1 MSTSIEWTQN
11 PDGSP
16 GKTWNPTTGCSRV
29 SAGCDNCYA
38 MHFARRFDGEHKGYD
53 GTTRRGK
60 NGTDWTGV
68 VHLHEDRLSLP
79 LRWRKPQRVFVDSM
93 SDLFHPAVPDEYVD
107 KVFAV
112 MALASRHTFM
122 VLTKRPEQMRAYT
135 NQAFGRI
142 ADTIIRLRR
151 ERGDTD
157 TAVVPLPHVRLGTAW
172 WPLPNVW
179 LGTSVEDQTAADKRI
194 PHLLETPA
202 AVRFLSCEPLL
213 GPVNLRLMDTTLK
226 TYPTG
231 VTEAAYTRWTYRRC
245 EFCGGDGCCG
255 CDQTGEQQIGPAFH
269 WVITGGESGH
279 GARPALFD
287 WYRDIR
293 DNCEAAGVAYFHK
306 QHGEWVDYDV
316 GAVDDEDLNRVA
328 FVEQDGSRFYRDFEA
343 QANSGLQASGLDC
356 VLRVGKKV
364 AGRELD
370 GREHSA
376 FPEVRR

>member
-1 MSTSIEWTQN
+1 
-11 PDGSP
+11 
-16 GKTWNPTTGCSRV
+16 
-29 SAGCDNCYA
+29 

-79 LRWRKPQRVFVDSM
+79 LKWRKPQRVFVDSM
-93 SDLFHPAVPDEYVD
+93 SDLFHPTVPDEYVD

-112 MALASRHTFM
+112 MALASRHTFI
-122 VLTKRPEQMRAYT
+122 VLTKRPERMRAYT
-135 NQAFGRI
+135 HQASGRI

-157 TAVVPLPHVRLGTAW
+157 MAVVPLPHVQPGTAW

-179 LGTSVEDQTAADKRI
+179 LGTSVEDQAAADKRI

-213 GPVNLRLMDTTLK
+213 GPVDLWGAKYPAANGGLQGAVTTW
-226 TYPTG
+226 PGG
-231 VTEAAYTRWTYRRC
+231 V
-245 EFCGGDGCCG
+245 D
-255 CDQTGEQQIGPAFH
+255 

-279 GARPALFD
+279 GARPADPD
-287 WYRDIR
+287 WFRQIR
-293 DNCEAAGVAYFHK
+293 DQCKATGVAYFHK
-306 QHGEWVDYDV
+306 QAGEWLRCGPEV
-316 GAVDDEDLNRVA
+316 ADDEMAGGVYVPHPFGSHIRTSTV
-328 FVEQDGSRFYRDFEA
+328 VYTPDGKNQRKLGEGVYME
-343 QANSGLQASGLDC
+343 
-356 VLRVGKKV
+356 RVGKK
-364 AGRELD
+364 ASGRRLD

-376 FPEVRR
+376 FPEEQR